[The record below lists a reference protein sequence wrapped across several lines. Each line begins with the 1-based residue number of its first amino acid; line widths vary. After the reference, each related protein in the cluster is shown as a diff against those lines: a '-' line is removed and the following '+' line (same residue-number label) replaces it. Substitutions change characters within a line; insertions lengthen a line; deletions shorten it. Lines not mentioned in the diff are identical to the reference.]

1 MNSKVTQQKKMST
14 EINDSTSTNNV
25 LIDDN
30 NVPSH
35 ALLEDEEKLKDRYHD
50 NEQQQHQQK
59 TSSSSA
65 MSTIHYLP
73 CKINYNGPTDVN
85 NYFQITKTN
94 DKQIQQHGSHNHQNY
109 ELKSTFRGRELIGKE
124 VILPANIIGIHAV
137 QHPPREK
144 NEMTWEVVGGY
155 DKITMW
161 QHDIAPDLS
170 TLNHAIE
177 WFDIANEVR

>member
-1 MNSKVTQQKKMST
+1 MSI

-25 LIDDN
+25 LIDDK

-35 ALLEDEEKLKDRYHD
+35 ALLELKDKYHD
-50 NEQQQHQQK
+50 NEKKQDQQQK
-59 TSSSSA
+59 TSSSS
-65 MSTIHYLP
+65 MTTVHYLP

-94 DKQIQQHGSHNHQNY
+94 DKYLQHGSNNHQNY

-124 VILPANIIGIHAV
+124 VILPANIIGIHAI

-144 NEMTWEVVGGY
+144 YEMTWEVVGSY

-177 WFDIANEVR
+177 WFDIANEVG